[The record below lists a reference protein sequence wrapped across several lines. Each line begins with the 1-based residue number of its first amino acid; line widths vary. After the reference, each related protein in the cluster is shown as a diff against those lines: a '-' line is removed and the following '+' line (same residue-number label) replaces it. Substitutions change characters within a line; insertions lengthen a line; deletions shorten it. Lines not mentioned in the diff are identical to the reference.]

1 MWISMK
7 EFRAWEWSSVDDGS
21 HYDPKKADQSLM
33 DDSVAHVSGMA
44 QAQGRMVTLA
54 SRVAIALVR
63 SRRWSPFASVM
74 VCCTRIFFRRSQSW
88 DQFDRILALNAET
101 PRREVISERLE
112 PGFSQSTRKII
123 VVFAHASHYL

>member
-44 QAQGRMVTLA
+44 QAQGRMGMWRVRELLEVGGLDENEMLAGPLGEEPEVMREWTIWDARVTL
-54 SRVAIALVR
+54 
-63 SRRWSPFASVM
+63 
-74 VCCTRIFFRRSQSW
+74 
-88 DQFDRILALNAET
+88 
-101 PRREVISERLE
+101 
-112 PGFSQSTRKII
+112 G
-123 VVFAHASHYL
+123 